1 MFIRSSISE
10 MFSLSLVA
18 CHNASRETFHVNVS
32 SLPSISELLEGMGEY
47 LEEKY
52 GANFP
57 EIPQLFLACD
67 DPPIADPPIAIV
79 HLPSP
84 SVTLP
89 PEAPLFQVHRATT
102 GMEPALEPLLLDSW
116 APPSTIAMAP
126 PTSTALAPLSAT
138 ASSSSSTQLSRQPY
152 KKKVACKFCGEE
164 HTYSN
169 LARHLKIHAKKSS
182 WLQCDYCLYSTPR
195 KDDLQ
200 RHKELTH
207 RSR

>member
-1 MFIRSSISE
+1 MILVVHVCDAVLHLQCVLLSDAMFIRSSISE

-18 CHNASRETFHVNVS
+18 RHNASRETFHVNVS

-52 GANFP
+52 GTNFP

-89 PEAPLFQVHRATT
+89 PEAPLTTLTTT
-102 GMEPALEPLLLDSW
+102 G
-116 APPSTIAMAP
+116 
-126 PTSTALAPLSAT
+126 
-138 ASSSSSTQLSRQPY
+138 
-152 KKKVACKFCGEE
+152 
-164 HTYSN
+164 
-169 LARHLKIHAKKSS
+169 RHH
-182 WLQCDYCLYSTPR
+182 
-195 KDDLQ
+195 
-200 RHKELTH
+200 
-207 RSR
+207 